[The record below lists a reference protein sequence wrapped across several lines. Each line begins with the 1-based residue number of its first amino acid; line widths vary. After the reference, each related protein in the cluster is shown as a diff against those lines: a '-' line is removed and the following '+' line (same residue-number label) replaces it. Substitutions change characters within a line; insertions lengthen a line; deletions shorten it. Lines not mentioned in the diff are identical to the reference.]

1 MKRRVAIT
9 GRAVVSPLAVGI
21 EAHWQ
26 ALVEG
31 RSAVAALPRL
41 AALGLDASRGA
52 TVSAELVQPHLARL
66 PRKQQ
71 KLYNRATLLGML
83 AASLAMEDGGLAA
96 GAGDPLRF
104 GVLLGVNALSWE
116 LGAMT
121 QYLVASESREQPGT
135 LDMALANTFC
145 MKNINPLDYSL
156 KTLPNLAAGHLAIAH
171 DAQGL
176 CRAMTEG
183 PVGGARAVGQAF
195 RLVQEGDL
203 DVALCGGT
211 DAQLE
216 ELFFTTYSGAGLLA
230 ADGGARGGFVA
241 GEGSGIL
248 VLEELER
255 ARARGATI
263 HAEILGYAAAA
274 GDGTLAADADAGPA
288 PAHLAGLVEAAIEE
302 AGGPPDLVSA
312 HGDGAP
318 AHERAETAA
327 LRRLFGDAPSAPPV
341 LRMKPAH
348 GDLGAAACPVELLA
362 SVAVLGAPT
371 VPSTIADRSLVW
383 PTRPRRALV
392 LTLGLFGEAATLMV
406 GTVDAAN
413 GDRR

>member
-1 MKRRVAIT
+1 MMRRVAIT

-21 EAHWQ
+21 DAHWQ
-26 ALVEG
+26 ALVDG
-31 RSAVAALPRL
+31 RCAVAPLPRL
-41 AALGLDASRGA
+41 AALDLDVTRGA
-52 TVSAELVQPHLARL
+52 AVPADLIQPHLARL

-83 AASLAMEDGGLAA
+83 AASLAMEDAGLEG
-96 GAGDPLRF
+96 GAGDPRRF

-116 LGAMT
+116 LSAMT
-121 QYLVASESREQPGT
+121 QYLVACESRERPDT
-135 LDMALANTFC
+135 LDMALANSFC

-216 ELFFTTYSGAGLLA
+216 ELFFTTYAGAGLLA
-230 ADGGARGGFVA
+230 SDGGARGGFVP

-263 HAEILGYAAAA
+263 HAEVLGYAAAA
-274 GDGTLAADADAGPA
+274 GDGTLVADAGAA
-288 PAHLAGLVEAAIEE
+288 PDVERVARVIQAAIEE
-302 AGGPPDLVSA
+302 TGALPDLVSV
-312 HGDGAP
+312 HGDGSP
-318 AHERAETAA
+318 AHDRVEDAA
-327 LRRLFGDAPSAPPV
+327 LRGLFGDRPALPV
-341 LRMKPAH
+341 LRTKTLH
-348 GDLGAAACPVELLA
+348 GDLGAASCPVELLTA
-362 SVAVLGAPT
+362 VAALGAPALPAAIASG
-371 VPSTIADRSLVW
+371 VAAWPPS
-383 PTRPRRALV
+383 PRRALV
-392 LTLGLFGEAATLMV
+392 IALGLFGESATLMV
-406 GTVDAAN
+406 GTPAMAA
-413 GDRR
+413 

>member
-1 MKRRVAIT
+1 MKRRVVVT
-9 GRAVVSPLAVGI
+9 GRAVVSPLGVGVD
-21 EAHWQ
+21 AHWQ

-31 RSAVAALPRL
+31 RRAVAASPRL
-41 AALGLDASRGA
+41 TALGLDVTQGA
-52 TVSAELVQPHLARL
+52 PVPAELVQPHLGRL

-83 AASLAMEDGGLAA
+83 GAALAMEDAGLAA

-116 LGAMT
+116 LEAMT
-121 QYLVASESREQPGT
+121 QYLVASESRETPGT

-195 RLVQEGDL
+195 RLVEEGDL
-203 DVALCGGT
+203 DVVLCGGT
-211 DAQLE
+211 DAQME
-216 ELFFTTYSGAGLLA
+216 ELLFATYHGGEFLASDDGRRPGLI
-230 ADGGARGGFVA
+230 A

-248 VLEELER
+248 VLETMDR

-263 HAEILGYAAAA
+263 HAELLGYAVGA
-274 GDGTLAADADAGPA
+274 GDGRSLREAAVSPDVERLARVIAAAIEDADA
-288 PAHLAGLVEAAIEE
+288 E
-302 AGGPPDLVSA
+302 PDLVGL
-312 HGDGAP
+312 HGDGAA
-318 AHERAETAA
+318 AHERAEGEA
-327 LRRLFGDAPSAPPV
+327 LRRVLGARAAAVPA
-341 LRMKPAH
+341 LRMKGAH
-348 GDLGAAACPVELLA
+348 GDLGAASCPVELLA
-362 SVAVLGAPT
+362 CSAALQHDMIPPVVSTSSKTPD
-371 VPSTIADRSLVW
+371 VPLRC
-383 PTRPRRALV
+383 ALM
-392 LTLGLFGEAATLMV
+392 LSLGLFGESAALMLGKPGV
-406 GTVDAAN
+406 TDA
-413 GDRR
+413 G